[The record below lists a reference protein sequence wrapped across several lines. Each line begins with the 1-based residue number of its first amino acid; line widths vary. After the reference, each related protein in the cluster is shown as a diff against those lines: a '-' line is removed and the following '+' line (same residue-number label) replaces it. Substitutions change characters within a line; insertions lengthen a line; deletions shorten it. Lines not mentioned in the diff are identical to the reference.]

1 MNNINNEHKAALDKK
16 SFVCP
21 HCKVLAQQKWTNSKQ
36 ISSKVSEILTH
47 IYLSYRAHLRSWQQN
62 SVEAFLDHC
71 TSQMEEHEYLSAHYI
86 SYDFHFAEC
95 RNCFGTIIWRLE
107 DMIYPRSSPLP
118 DPNEDMNDEIK
129 ELYREAVLIFQ
140 DSPRASA
147 ALLRLCVQKLCVE
160 LGEKGD
166 LNTSIKHMVAKGLNE
181 RIQQALDYC
190 RVIGNEAVHPGK
202 INIEDDTDQV
212 SILFALVN
220 DIAQEMITK
229 PKEMRE
235 KYASLPEGLRKQ
247 IDKRD
252 GKTE

>member
-1 MNNINNEHKAALDKK
+1 MNNINNAHKAELGGTR
-16 SFVCP
+16 FVCP
-21 HCKVLAQQKWTNSKQ
+21 HCKVLSQQVWTNTEE
-36 ISSKVSEILTH
+36 ISRRVIDILGH
-47 IYLSYRAHLRSWQQN
+47 IYLDYRSEVSPGNQVSAK
-62 SVEAFLDHC
+62 VFLDHC
-71 TSQMEEHEYLSAHYI
+71 VSKMQQYDYLSEHYI
-86 SYDFHFAEC
+86 SNEFRFSKC
-95 RNCFGTIIWRLE
+95 QSCLKTTIWQLE
-107 DMIYPRSSPLP
+107 DMIYPRSSSLP

-160 LGEKGD
+160 LGEKGN
-166 LNTSIKHMVAKGLNE
+166 LNTSIKNMVAKGLNAQ
-181 RIQQALDYC
+181 IQQALDYC

-212 SILFALVN
+212 SILFDLVN

-235 KYASLPEGLRKQ
+235 KYSSLPEETRKQ
-247 IDKRD
+247 IEKRD
-252 GKTE
+252 GKK